1 MSYAGILAT
10 VQLYQ
15 LEKADLTSQISDIL
29 MDITKASKQTSD
41 YMEDENQK
49 IRDLK
54 TQYGSTSTT
63 GSTDSSS
70 SDYSESTDSTEYQV
84 ALQEVQDEYDAKL
97 AEVNSWEKELEM
109 QKQNLQTELT
119 AVSTYL
125 ESFQKILQDNVKKDS
140 TYGGGGQSG

>member
-1 MSYAGILAT
+1 MTYAGILAT

-29 MDITKASKQTSD
+29 MDITKASKKTSD
-41 YMEDENQK
+41 YMTDETQK

-54 TQYGSTSTT
+54 KEYGVDTGSSTT
-63 GSTDSSS
+63 SSS
-70 SDYSESTDSTEYQV
+70 DSTEYEV
-84 ALQEVQDEYDAKL
+84 ALQELEDEYDAKL

-119 AVSTYL
+119 AVGSYL
-125 ESFQKILQDNVKKDS
+125 ESFQKVLQDNVKKDS
-140 TYGGGGQSG
+140 SYGGGGGQG